1 VRGVMAKFGRGI
13 NNPTVRNLPNIQ
25 RSGNRGTP
33 LVPGST
39 AGHATGSQ
47 MVQLGSSRRGTLYSV
62 ATNRWRCMGLGGGGR
77 TLKYTYPLGAVVD
90 IRVFCLLYTFNLS
103 QPVFVSTTYHPRRP
117 CPPLA
122 DPHTAPWPLLTPRD
136 KGSPPHSVRAR
147 VTRCTHAADLQG
159 GHFSHW
165 CSFPEPTARAS
176 HSQRRRTGRGVR
188 P

>member
-1 VRGVMAKFGRGI
+1 MNRNKQATCHTRHWTLPKHDRWTRR
-13 NNPTVRNLPNIQ
+13 PTSLGHRHWGGGGLMGTHKVKTTKK
-25 RSGNRGTP
+25 NRK
-33 LVPGST
+33 VS
-39 AGHATGSQ
+39 
-47 MVQLGSSRRGTLYSV
+47 
-62 ATNRWRCMGLGGGGR
+62 NRWRCMGLGGGGR